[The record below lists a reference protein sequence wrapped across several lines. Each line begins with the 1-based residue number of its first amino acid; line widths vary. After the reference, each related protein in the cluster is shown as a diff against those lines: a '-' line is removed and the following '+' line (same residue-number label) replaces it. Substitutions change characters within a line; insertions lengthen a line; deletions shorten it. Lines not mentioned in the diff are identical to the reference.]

1 MRVYTTYVRMAIKS
15 MLLFRVNTVGML
27 VSTVLWSGLT
37 LSTVYFTTRSIRT
50 VFGYSGEQLMI
61 LAAIQVIFLGF
72 FHGIISKNMERIPE
86 LMNRGTFDFLL
97 LKPIDAQ
104 FSASLTYVYPAYTVR
119 ILLGVG
125 VLAYYLHLY
134 GFATSWFSIALFGIF
149 LIFGFVTIYSV
160 WLLVTTLVVWFPQM
174 DNIVDFLYYLNVSSR
189 FPYEFLREIGIVA
202 LLCLFPFAISL
213 TIPMKVLL
221 GSATVTEVVILVLV
235 ALALFTISRKFW
247 VFALKHYTSASS

>member
-37 LSTVYFTTRSIRT
+37 LSTVYFATRGVRS
-50 VFGYSGEQLMI
+50 VFGYSGEQLMV

-97 LKPIDAQ
+97 LKPIDPQ
-104 FSASLTYVYPAYTVR
+104 FSASLTQVFPAYMVR
-119 ILLGVG
+119 IMLGVS
-125 VLAYYLHLY
+125 VLTYLIHLY
-134 GFATSWFSIALFGIF
+134 GFSTSLASIILFCIN
-149 LIFGFVTIYSV
+149 LMFGFVIIYSI
-160 WLLVTTLVVWFPQM
+160 WILMTTLVVWFPQM

-213 TIPMKVLL
+213 TIPMKTLL
-221 GSATVTEVVILVLV
+221 GTATTIEVIALTCTTIILFFL
-235 ALALFTISRKFW
+235 SRGFW
-247 VFALKHYTSASS
+247 LFALRHYTSASS